1 LANSERNMERNSFH
15 VLGLFIIVIIV
26 GCSSDLSK
34 FLSLINKELIEQKLS
49 FGEDFQITNL
59 LYHFPKK
66 VKDTTNLKFTSF
78 PPSCPP
84 TYECIAQYGE
94 IYLITKLGEH
104 KQKDVLEY
112 VYQTYYLKDK
122 NFLIN
127 QSDFK
132 DEKSPID
139 DFNISYTDKYPI
151 PYFEKLDFNLG
162 TKNEVLTINGDTL
175 NRDIHKVPLDL
186 EVFVIDAKP
195 GNFWKVDCNEDRPK
209 SLKEWKHGFSKGY
222 ATSIEEDLIVYWTLV
237 W

>member
-1 LANSERNMERNSFH
+1 
-15 VLGLFIIVIIV
+15 
-26 GCSSDLSK
+26 
-34 FLSLINKELIEQKLS
+34 
-49 FGEDFQITNL
+49 
-59 LYHFPKK
+59 
-66 VKDTTNLKFTSF
+66 
-78 PPSCPP
+78 
-84 TYECIAQYGE
+84 
-94 IYLITKLGEH
+94 
-104 KQKDVLEY
+104 LEY